1 MPAQKGVAAGM
12 NLHLDPASDA
22 SFDLYRSWL
31 RICIESHKTCAGG
44 EPATLPTR
52 LLEVRTE
59 EGKPSLRI
67 VQLKGARGRYAAL
80 SHCWGA
86 FGGLQTTKSTVDD
99 YMKSINASELS
110 KTVHDAILIA
120 RGLKL
125 NYLWVDTL
133 CIIQDDES
141 DWRSESL
148 KMDSVYRQ
156 AHITIA
162 ASGAK
167 DGRDGCFF
175 SRKPMPDPVTVP
187 VTYPPSKEVARI
199 HFKMHTGSV
208 AAGLAENPL
217 NKRGWCL
224 QESILSPRIIHFGK
238 DRVLWQCHES
248 FAAEDYRNLKRVLL
262 ASWRGHSSQPHTPSV
277 QELSIDA
284 WFNIIEDYT
293 RRNLSKEED
302 KLYAISGLANL
313 LRVSTG
319 DIYCCGLWLKR
330 IHQGLLWISA
340 DGNMQRPSKH
350 RAPSWSW
357 AALDGPIYHLHALQF
372 AINQT
377 IPKAVVLK
385 FRPDRA
391 SEPHKA
397 FDPHQASNRHFKAGN
412 TPKQSSEDHLTLLTQ
427 TKQVF
432 RSDQTLIASEFAR
445 LSSKALANL
454 LYDHR
459 DMQCHA
465 IFGPDNDYC
474 GWASFDEESF
484 SEEKMLCALIS
495 TVTQGSAFQA
505 YNVLILGLADG
516 GEERL
521 RRLGIG
527 EITQRGW
534 FDGLEEGEVVVV

>member
-1 MPAQKGVAAGM
+1 MPAQKGVAAGR
-12 NLHLDPASDA
+12 NLNLDPASEA
-22 SFDLYRSWL
+22 SFNMYRSWL
-31 RICIESHKTCAGG
+31 HTCGKSHKACSNGD
-44 EPATLPTR
+44 PAMLPTR
-52 LLEVRTE
+52 LLEVSTE
-59 EGKPSLRI
+59 KGEPLLRLVQREGTRD
-67 VQLKGARGRYAAL
+67 RYTAL

-86 FGGLQTTKSTVDD
+86 FGGLQTTKSTIDNFRN
-99 YMKSINASELS
+99 SIDPSQLS
-110 KTVHDAILIA
+110 KTVHDAVRIT
-120 RGLKL
+120 RGLNL

-133 CIIQDDES
+133 CIIQDDEH
-141 DWRSESL
+141 DWKSESS
-148 KMDSVYRQ
+148 KMDLIYRQ

-175 SRKPMPDPVTVP
+175 SRKPLPGSVTVP
-187 VTYPPSKEVARI
+187 VTYPPGKEVAQI

-208 AAGLAENPL
+208 AAGLAESPL

-224 QESILSPRIIHFGK
+224 QESILSRRIIHFGK

-248 FAAEDYRNLKRVLL
+248 FAAEDYRHLKRVQL

-293 RRNLSKEED
+293 CRNLTKEED
-302 KLYAISGLANL
+302 KLYAIDGLANL
-313 LRVSTG
+313 LKVSTQ
-319 DIYCCGLWLKR
+319 DTYRCGLWLKR
-330 IHQGLLWISA
+330 AHQGLLWISA
-340 DGNMQRPSKH
+340 DGNMQQPSKH

-377 IPKAVVLK
+377 VPKAFVLQLGH
-385 FRPDRA
+385 DGA
-391 SEPHKA
+391 S
-397 FDPHQASNRHFKAGN
+397 DPHITSDSVPG
-412 TPKQSSEDHLTLLTQ
+412 QSSKDSLSIFTRV
-427 TKQVF
+427 KQVF
-432 RSDQTLIASEFAR
+432 RSDQTVVASEFAR

-454 LYDHR
+454 LCDHR

-465 IFGPDNDYC
+465 LLNPDNDYC
-474 GWASFDEESF
+474 GWASFDEGSF

-495 TVTQGSAFQA
+495 TVTRGSAFQA
-505 YNVLILGLADG
+505 YNVLILGLVDD

-521 RRLGIG
+521 RRLGVG
-527 EITQRGW
+527 EITQTGW
-534 FDGLEEGEVVVV
+534 FDGFEERNVVIV